1 MKRALLD
8 ALLSHREAKRAAVV
22 LTDLGDGRQAM
33 WTPDGGATGL
43 SDLGYDA
50 PALEEAAQE
59 ALRTDKSR
67 TVEIGDR
74 QVFVQVFNPPKRMIV
89 VGAVHISQI
98 LAPMAAMTGYDVT
111 VIDPRTAWAT
121 AERFPGV
128 TIDQHWPDEA
138 MQALAPDSRTAVV
151 TLTHDPKIDDPALEA
166 ALASPAFY
174 IGALGSKRTHAR
186 RVERLKEAGLSDE
199 AIARIHAPIGLDIG
213 AISPAEIAVAVLGQ
227 VTVTLRGPKGR

>member
-1 MKRALLD
+1 MKRGLLD
-8 ALLSHREAKRAAVV
+8 ALLARRESKRPAVV

-43 SDLGYDA
+43 SDLGHDA

-128 TIDQHWPDEA
+128 TIDQRWPDEA

-174 IGALGSKRTHAR
+174 VGALGSKRTHAR

-199 AIARIHAPIGLDIG
+199 AIARIHAPIGLDVG
-213 AISPAEIAVAVLGQ
+213 AISPAEIAIAVLGQ